1 MLIHIYFWETWC
13 KKSHDIFCQIE
24 KLSSIQSS
32 ETLVNKEDI
41 FCKAGVYANQ
51 DNLPTLP
58 KMWIFFQMGKKIVYL
73 RTQCGTSAFKHA
85 TPVPMCAV
93 NLPLLNLMVHKNIFR
108 SVILKWSCPS
118 CQLVHHPSS
127 KRNLQFFSQNQ
138 AYYNLSFVLF
148 LSCHNC
154 VKNRHNCSVSIL
166 GYLNNCVLCT
176 FPHRYRII
184 FLQLFH

>member
-1 MLIHIYFWETWC
+1 MTFFFARLKSFHPYTVVKLQSTKRIYFARLACMLIKIISLLCQKCGFFFRWE
-13 KKSHDIFCQIE
+13 
-24 KLSSIQSS
+24 
-32 ETLVNKEDI
+32 
-41 FCKAGVYANQ
+41 
-51 DNLPTLP
+51 
-58 KMWIFFQMGKKIVYL
+58 KIYL

-85 TPVPMCAV
+85 TPAPMCAV

-176 FPHRYRII
+176 FLFQMQNYFPSTLSLWLKVTII
-184 FLQLFH
+184 V

>member
-1 MLIHIYFWETWC
+1 MLLIHIYFWETWC

-41 FCKAGVYANQ
+41 FCKAGLYANQ

-58 KMWIFFQMGKKIVYL
+58 KMWIFFQMGKNIVYL

-85 TPVPMCAV
+85 TPAPMCAV

-118 CQLVHHPSS
+118 CQLVYHPSS
-127 KRNLQFFSQNQ
+127 KKKSSAFSQNQ
-138 AYYNLSFVLF
+138 AYYNSSSCFFVM
-148 LSCHNC
+148 
-154 VKNRHNCSVSIL
+154 
-166 GYLNNCVLCT
+166 
-176 FPHRYRII
+176 P
-184 FLQLFH
+184 